1 VPDQRR
7 QYALLMRLSQ
17 VRLPASFD
25 DAAIA
30 SDVAELERQGLIVT
44 NRSAQAR
51 RAGQPTGHE
60 VVVTGITAQ
69 GREEL

>member
-1 VPDQRR
+1 MPDQRR

-44 NRSAQAR
+44 NRSALAR
-51 RAGQPTGHE
+51 RAGLPVGNE